1 MNSSYENYLKN
12 ILYQLLYELNKKQ
25 IEIHQLNNSIQTK
38 EETYKDIIEHLQQMN
53 VSLLQSIIEPKHTEK
68 L

>member
-25 IEIHQLNNSIQTK
+25 NEIHQLNNSIQTK

-53 VSLLQSIIEPKHTEK
+53 VSLLQSIIETKHTEK

>member
-25 IEIHQLNNSIQTK
+25 NEIHQLNNSIQTK

-53 VSLLQSIIEPKHTEK
+53 VSLLQSIIETKHTEK
-68 L
+68 S